1 MLKACALLAV
11 TAMSAAAAVRIDK
24 IDYQGWPNSYRVSNG
39 TIELVITSDIG
50 PRIMFFGFPGGRNL
64 FKEFPEGLGKSG
76 EKEWQLRGGHRI
88 WIAPEDRV
96 LTYAPDNSPVKVVV
110 KAGVLEATQPVEP
123 LTGLEKQIVVR
134 MVPQGNSVEVLHR
147 IRNAGRTAM
156 DLAPWALTMMATGGM
171 GITGFPPR
179 GTHPENLSPTNP
191 LVMWAFSDLSDRRWI
206 FTKKYMILRQD
217 PQAKT
222 PQKLGHFNPNT
233 WGAYLLGSDL
243 FIKRYEADPK
253 RVHPDFGC
261 SYETFTNAEML
272 ELETLGAM
280 TRLAP
285 GAALEHTERWTLH
298 RNIRIPQW
306 TDAELDRVLSPLVK

>member
-24 IDYQGWPNSYRVSNG
+24 IDYKGWRNSYRVSNG

-50 PRIMFFGFPGGRNL
+50 PRVMFFGFPGGQNL

-76 EKEWQLRGGHRI
+76 EKDWQPRGGHRI
-88 WIAPEDRV
+88 WIAPEDRL
-96 LTYAPDNSPVKVVV
+96 LTYAPDNTPVKIVV
-110 KAGVLEATQPVEP
+110 KSGVLEATQPVEP

-134 MVPQGNSVEVLHR
+134 MTAEGNSVEVLHR
-147 IRNAGRTAM
+147 IRNAGKKAM
-156 DLAPWALTMMATGGM
+156 DLAPWALTMMAAGGM

-179 GTHPENLSPTNP
+179 GTHPEALAPTNP
-191 LVMWAFSDLSDRRWI
+191 LVMWAFTDLSDKRWI
-206 FTKKYMILRQD
+206 FTTKYLMLRQD
-217 PQAKT
+217 PNART

-243 FIKRYEADPK
+243 FVKRYTADPQ
-253 RVHPDFGC
+253 RTYPDFGC
-261 SYETFTNAEML
+261 SYETFTNADML

-280 TRLAP
+280 TKLAP
-285 GAALEHTERWTLH
+285 GAAVDHTERWTLH
-298 RNIRIPQW
+298 QNVRIGQW
-306 TDAELDRVLSPLVK
+306 TDAELDRVLLPLVK